1 MKQISDRLY
10 VGPQLTAEDISR
22 ARTEGF
28 AAIIN
33 NRPDGEEPGQPSA
46 AENRVLAEGQQL
58 AYTYIPVTG
67 GQISEDQ
74 VRAFQKALSEAGG
87 PVLAHCKTG
96 TRSATLYAIGEVLDG
111 RLEKDEVIPFG
122 QSVGFDLSGAVRWL
136 DAHRPILPGVMK

>member
-1 MKQISDRLY
+1 MKKISDRLY
-10 VGPQLTAEDISR
+10 VAPQLTANDIRQAR
-22 ARTEGF
+22 AQGI

-46 AENRVLAEGQQL
+46 AQNRSVAEVEQL
-58 AYTYIPVTG
+58 AYAHIPVTA
-67 GQISEDQ
+67 GQVSEGQ

-111 RLEKDEVIPFG
+111 RMSKDRVIPFG
-122 QSVGFDLSGAVRWL
+122 QSVGLDLSGAVKWL
-136 DAHRPILPGVMK
+136 DAHGR